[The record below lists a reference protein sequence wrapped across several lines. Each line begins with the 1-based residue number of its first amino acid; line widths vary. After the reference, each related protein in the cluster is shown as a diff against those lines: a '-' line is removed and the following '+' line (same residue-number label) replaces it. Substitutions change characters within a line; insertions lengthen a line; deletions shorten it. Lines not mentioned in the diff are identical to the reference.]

1 VKRARGTCFVTHQLL
16 LQLPP
21 AATPLLLLLQLQVR
35 FMRLISLDLSFV
47 PACICLAL
55 KRDVEYAKVD

>member
-21 AATPLLLLLQLQVR
+21 AETPLLLLLQLQVR
-35 FMRLISLDLSFV
+35 LSLDLSFV
-47 PACICLAL
+47 PVSLAL
-55 KRDVEYAKVD
+55 KKDVELAKVD